1 MTTTKDLYQA
11 CLAIAMK
18 AHEGQTRHDGKT
30 PYIKHPLEL
39 ASMFDSHVEKC
50 VAILHD
56 AVEDGKVNGVDWDYL
71 QMELFPFKA
80 SLGGDFVQYV
90 LDGVLHLTHWPEDSY
105 DTYIK
110 SMGSKYIKFKIMDIT
125 INLSDSPK
133 EHQKEKY
140 KKAMKLL
147 VDKLK

>member
-1 MTTTKDLYQA
+1 MRTTKELYEA

-39 ASMFDSHVEKC
+39 ASMFESYEAKS

-56 AVEDGKVNGVDWDYL
+56 AIEDGKANGVDYDYL
-71 QMELFPFKA
+71 QAELFEFKED
-80 SLGGDFVQYV
+80 LDTEVKYI
-90 LDGVLHLTHWPEDSY
+90 LDGCLHLTHWPEDGY
-105 DTYIK
+105 MLYIK
-110 SMGSKYIKFKIMDIT
+110 SMSPYYRKFKIMDIT
-125 INLSDSPK
+125 INLADSPK

-140 KKAMKLL
+140 KKAMKFL
-147 VDKLK
+147 VDKLV